1 MLTKIVF
8 LYFFIIFVCVY
19 AETPKQAYEKATSLG
34 KEHKYSEALPY
45 LTKAVS
51 AKNCPIDV
59 FYTAIEYAQKANNN
73 QQALQ
78 YADQAL
84 KNNGND
90 IDLVYIHAQI
100 AMTLKQFNIAIKDLQ
115 SIVALY
121 PNNIYVLYQLS
132 NLYKQTKQYSIV
144 SEYCEK
150 IFSSS
155 PQYFLEKLTQEKNN
169 LSLEELNTILFN
181 NPKFYPAYFH
191 RMKIYAQSGPYKSA
205 ILDCQTLLNNGY
217 ITPEVYT
224 YKAQAHE
231 KLKEYE
237 KAFDNFTLALELQE
251 TATRYAFRSDV
262 ANYIALSKKNAYASE
277 REYMPFWE
285 TALSDLTKA
294 IALAPLDIYY
304 NKRGIIYVRNK
315 QYEKAIEDFN
325 QAIAYNSQ
333 KATYY
338 YNRAIVKKDM
348 KHLLDAIKDF
358 TLAVKCDPTSVS
370 ILKARAHCYLVLQE
384 YSNAYKDYA
393 KAYELDTTQTDLLER
408 MSYSLMQ
415 LQQWDN
421 ALKII
426 NQAININSKKDL
438 YFYRRSE
445 IYFSIENYAL
455 ALESIEIAR
464 KLNPLMEEYYN
475 FQIQIDEKLQE
486 QNKAAEEFFLHE

>member
-1 MLTKIVF
+1 MLTKIILFYF
-8 LYFFIIFVCVY
+8 LMVFVCVY
-19 AETPKQAYEKATSLG
+19 AETPRQAYEKATNLG
-34 KEHKYSEALPY
+34 KEQKYSEALPY
-45 LTKAVS
+45 LTKAIS
-51 AKNCPIDV
+51 AKKCPIDV
-59 FYTAIEYAQKANNN
+59 FYTAIEYAKKAKNY

-78 YADQAL
+78 YANQAL
-84 KNNGND
+84 KNNGNN
-90 IDLVYIHAQI
+90 IDLLYIHAQI
-100 AMTLKQFNIAIKDLQ
+100 AMILKQNNIAIKDLE
-115 SIVALY
+115 SIMALY
-121 PNNIYVLYQLS
+121 PNNIYVLYKLS
-132 NLYKQTKQYSIV
+132 DLYKQAKKYSLA
-144 SEYCEK
+144 SECCEK

-155 PQYFLEKLTQEKNN
+155 PQYFLEKLTQEENN

-191 RMKIYAQSGPYKSA
+191 RMKIYAQAGPYKSA

-217 ITPEVYT
+217 ITPEIYT

-237 KAFDNFTLALELQE
+237 KAFSDFTSALELQE

-262 ANYIALSKKNAYASE
+262 ANYIATSKRNAYASE
-277 REYMPFWE
+277 KEYMPFLE

-294 IALAPLDIYY
+294 ISLSPSDIYY
-304 NKRGIIYVRNK
+304 NKRGIIYVKNK

-333 KATYY
+333 KAEYY

-370 ILKARAHCYLVLQE
+370 MLKSRGNCYLVLQE

-408 MSYSLMQ
+408 MSYSLIQ

-445 IYFSIENYAL
+445 IYFNMENYAS
-455 ALESIEIAR
+455 ALESIEVAR
-464 KLNPLMEEYYN
+464 KLNPLVELYYN
-475 FQIQIDEKLQE
+475 FQSQIEEKLQE
-486 QNKAAEEFFLHE
+486 QNKEAEEFFLHE